1 MLTYTVE
8 VEPQKEGGYTVTVP
22 ALPGCISE
30 GDTLEEALENI
41 QDAVEGYIHVLAK
54 HNRPIPLEFSEFHKV
69 EVFKKRGAGKLR
81 KKISP
86 VYA

>member
-1 MLTYTVE
+1 MVTYTVQ

-30 GDTLEEALENI
+30 GETLEDALENI

-54 HNRPIPLEFSEFHKV
+54 HNRLIPMEFSESHIV
-69 EVFKKRGAGKLR
+69 EVFKKGSKGKR
-81 KKISP
+81 KKMTP
-86 VYA
+86 TYA